1 MPNNPKML
9 SGGDV
14 KPAKFDQNLGQAE
27 YFTDFEEIEEEPY
40 TKKAKVSFSVQV
52 FSLRDVL
59 IAMLYGFGV
68 GLLVVAF
75 WL

>member
-40 TKKAKVSFSVQV
+40 TKAKVSFSVQV

-59 IAMLYGFGV
+59 IAMLYGFAV
-68 GLLVVAF
+68 GLAVWIF
-75 WL
+75 W

>member
-1 MPNNPKML
+1 MPNNPKMIFD
-9 SGGDV
+9 GDV

-40 TKKAKVSFSVQV
+40 TKAKVSFSVHV

-68 GLLVVAF
+68 GLLVGAF

>member
-1 MPNNPKML
+1 MPNNPKMIFD
-9 SGGDV
+9 GDV

-27 YFTDFEEIEEEPY
+27 YFTDFEEIEEPY
-40 TKKAKVSFSVQV
+40 TKAKVSFSAQV

-68 GLLVVAF
+68 GLLVGAF

>member
-1 MPNNPKML
+1 MPNNPKMIFD
-9 SGGDV
+9 GDV
-14 KPAKFDQNLGQAE
+14 KPVEFDQNLGQAE

-40 TKKAKVSFSVQV
+40 TKAKVSFSVQV

-68 GLLVVAF
+68 GLLIGAF

>member
-14 KPAKFDQNLGQAE
+14 KPGKFDQNLGQAE
-27 YFTDFEEIEEEPY
+27 YFTDFEEIEETY
-40 TKKAKVSFSVQV
+40 TKAKVSFSAEV
-52 FSLRDVL
+52 FSLREVL
-59 IAMLYGFGV
+59 IAALCTFIF
-68 GLLVVAF
+68 GLLIGVV

>member
-1 MPNNPKML
+1 MPNNLKML
-9 SGGDV
+9 SGDDV

-27 YFTDFEEIEEEPY
+27 YFTDFEEIEEPY
-40 TKKAKVSFSVQV
+40 TKAKVSFSVQV

-68 GLLVVAF
+68 GLLVGAF